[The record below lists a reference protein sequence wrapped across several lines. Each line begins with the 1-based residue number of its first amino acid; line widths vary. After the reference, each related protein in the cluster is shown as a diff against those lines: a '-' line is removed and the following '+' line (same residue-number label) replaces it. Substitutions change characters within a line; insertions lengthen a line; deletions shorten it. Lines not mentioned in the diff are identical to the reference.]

1 MKVLSNVSS
10 DVLSLSKDRVE
21 INLYTLYILRT
32 SSNTL
37 YIGQTNDINR
47 RLLEHKSKSSKS
59 AKYIKQ
65 FDLFELVY
73 IELYQ
78 TRKESMKRE
87 KQLKTWSRVK
97 KEALIHNNIVA
108 LKKL

>member
-1 MKVLSNVSS
+1 MLSNVSS
-10 DVLSLSKDRVE
+10 DVPSLSRDRIE
-21 INLYTLYILRT
+21 TYICTLYILRT

-65 FDLFELVY
+65 FDSFELVY
-73 IELYQ
+73 TELYQ
-78 TRKESMKRE
+78 TQKECMRRE
-87 KQLKTWSRVK
+87 KQLKTWSRLK
-97 KEALIHNNIVA
+97 KEALIHNDIIG